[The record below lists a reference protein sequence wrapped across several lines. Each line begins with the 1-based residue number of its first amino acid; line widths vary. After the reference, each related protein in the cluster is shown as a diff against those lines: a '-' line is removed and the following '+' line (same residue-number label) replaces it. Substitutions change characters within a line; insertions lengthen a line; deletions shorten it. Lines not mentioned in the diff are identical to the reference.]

1 MIVKR
6 SMVFQQDELEK
17 EECSRL
23 GRSNPLEE
31 DQAQAQDPKKT
42 KELRFK
48 NNSIRENK
56 SRPSRSMKPRETEKR
71 TKGRHEQRRRARW
84 SKETEGGKKVALRE
98 TSHGEKE
105 SKSMFGEIESQD
117 IRLGE
122 WRGRRSRAERAE
134 NRE

>member
-6 SMVFQQDELEK
+6 SMVFQQDELER

-23 GRSNPLEE
+23 SRSNPLEE
-31 DQAQAQDPKKT
+31 DQAQAQAQDPKKT

-48 NNSIRENK
+48 NSSIRENK

-84 SKETEGGKKVALRE
+84 SKETEGGKKVGKR
-98 TSHGEKE
+98 
-105 SKSMFGEIESQD
+105 
-117 IRLGE
+117 
-122 WRGRRSRAERAE
+122 
-134 NRE
+134 